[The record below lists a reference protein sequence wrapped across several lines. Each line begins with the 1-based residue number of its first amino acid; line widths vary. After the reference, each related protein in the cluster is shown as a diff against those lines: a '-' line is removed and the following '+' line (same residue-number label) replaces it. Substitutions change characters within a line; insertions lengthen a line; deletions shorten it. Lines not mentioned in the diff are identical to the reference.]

1 MWFIF
6 DNIRAQL
13 MAGVVIFMLLTAMT
27 RVREASVEQLSIY
40 SAKSHALDL
49 ADWLEND
56 ISTLGSNFDST
67 MVRFLLPTKL
77 DGNTIEFTFLR
88 DTIGV
93 APNFDPVRIET
104 RYQLID
110 TDMVE
115 LEDSMV
121 QMHQIVRSIRI
132 QQGAGWTPWQEDG
145 RSSSRMSY
153 FMVSL
158 LDAVGQDVG
167 NETET
172 VFLKMDFSLI
182 PPFRQ
187 GKQYLNQ
194 LSWGTT
200 IRLRPY

>member
-1 MWFIF
+1 MWFIY
-6 DNIRAQL
+6 DNLRVQI
-13 MAGVVIFMLLTAMT
+13 MAGVVLFMLLSATT
-27 RVREASVEQLSIY
+27 QVREASVEQLSIY
-40 SAKSHALDL
+40 AAKKYALDL

-67 MVRFLLPTKL
+67 TVRFLLPTLL
-77 DGNTIEFTFLR
+77 DGNTTDFTFLR
-88 DTIGV
+88 DTLGP

-121 QMHQIVRSIRI
+121 QMYQVVRSYRV
-132 QQGAGWTPWQEDG
+132 QEGSGWTLWQEDG
-145 RSSSRMSY
+145 RSTGRMSY

-158 LDAVGQDVG
+158 LDTWGAPVVD
-167 NETET
+167 EAET
-172 VFLKMDFSLI
+172 VFLKMDFSVI

-200 IRLRPY
+200 VRLRPY

>member
-1 MWFIF
+1 MWFIY
-6 DNIRAQL
+6 DNLRVQI
-13 MAGVVIFMLLTAMT
+13 MAGVVLFMLLSATT
-27 RVREASVEQLSIY
+27 QVREASVEQLSIY
-40 SAKSHALDL
+40 AAKKYALDL

-67 MVRFLLPTKL
+67 TVRFLLPTLL
-77 DGNTIEFTFLR
+77 DGNTTDFTFLR
-88 DTIGV
+88 DTLGP
-93 APNFDPVRIET
+93 APNFNPVRIET

-121 QMHQIVRSIRI
+121 QMYQVVRSYRV
-132 QQGAGWTPWQEDG
+132 QEGSGWTLWQEDG
-145 RSSSRMSY
+145 RSTGRMSY

-158 LDAVGQDVG
+158 LDTWGAPVVD
-167 NETET
+167 EAET
-172 VFLKMDFSLI
+172 VFLKMDFSVI

-200 IRLRPY
+200 VRLRPY